1 MAINFPDSP
10 STNDTY
16 VAAGSRWL
24 WNGTAWVRQGTP
36 GSQGVQGATGST
48 GPQGNQ
54 GVQGAGGSTGG
65 TGPQGVQGADG
76 ALGPDGPQGDDGST
90 GPTGPQG
97 AQGRQGST
105 GSSGGTGPQG
115 AQGRQGSTGST
126 GGTGPTGPAGAA
138 PAGAIIYVAQNT
150 APTGFIKANGA
161 TISRST
167 YADLFSA
174 IGTTFGAGN
183 GSSTF
188 TIPDLRGEFI
198 RAWDDSRGIDSGRS
212 FGTAQ
217 GEGLTAMRGEIYDSH
232 GRAAMNT
239 TTFGSGNN
247 VFESTGSNSSYRSA
261 LQSSSTAYNGVR
273 FDSTNVIAE
282 ATSGGLRPRNIALLA
297 CIKY

>member
-48 GPQGNQ
+48 GPQGDD
-54 GVQGAGGSTGG
+54 GAAGPTGP
-65 TGPQGVQGADG
+65 TGPQGVQGAT
-76 ALGPDGPQGDDGST
+76 GST
-90 GPTGPQG
+90 GPTGPTGPQGDDGAAGPTGPTGPQGVQG
-97 AQGRQGST
+97 ATGSTGPQGNQGVQGST
-105 GSSGGTGPQG
+105 GS
-115 AQGRQGSTGST
+115 A

-174 IGTTFGAGN
+174 IGTTFGSGD

-217 GEGLTAMRGEIYDSH
+217 GEGLTAMKGEIYDSH

-247 VFESTGSNSSYRSA
+247 VFEGTGSNSSYRSA
-261 LQSSSTAYNGVR
+261 LQSASTPFNGIR